1 MIEAFDRLSDQEVEI
16 MFRSPMLVCIL
27 IAGADGTVDRKEMSK
42 AISVAEK
49 KTTRSKAS
57 LLEFYRYVNEDF
69 EDKLKIVL
77 QGLPVDAEERNR
89 LIVAELSTINNIF
102 PKVDKSFAADF
113 HWSLKFMAAKI
124 AESSGGLL
132 GIRKVGEEEE
142 RFVDLPMIK
151 APA

>member
-1 MIEAFDRLSDQEVEI
+1 MIDAFDRLSDGEVET

-27 IAGADGTVDRKEMSK
+27 IAGADGTIDRKEIRK

-49 KTTRSKAS
+49 KTTKSKSS

-69 EDKLKIVL
+69 EDKLKIVM
-77 QGLPVDAEERNR
+77 QGLPFDVNERNH
-89 LIVAELSTINNIF
+89 LIVAELTQINDIF
-102 PKVDKSFAADF
+102 RKIDKSFAADF
-113 HWSLKFMAAKI
+113 HWSLKFMASKI

-132 GIRKVGEEEE
+132 GLAKVGEEEE